1 MNLLNRKRML
11 FLSSQALHA
20 FGALLLLAGAIG
32 GLIQTQLLD
41 VGGISNT
48 QLLQNM
54 QDDPAIM
61 RLATVALVCQL
72 MEVCAVPVFSFLLVE
87 GASRT
92 AHFGR
97 YFLRV
102 AGLAAVC
109 QFLWRGSLNIVFGP
123 VMGLVMLW
131 FFRKYDAKTMTHR
144 IIRTFAVVGTLLWS
158 ILLGVEHGPAFL
170 VLTAV
175 QWGLRKKTW
184 FRTFGSCLAA
194 MACGIFSPLYLAAPL
209 AFLVIFFYDEVRG
222 GGMKPVNYA
231 AYPLILL
238 MCRLLEGFAV

>member
-20 FGALLLLAGAIG
+20 FGVLLLLAGAAG
-32 GLIQTQLLD
+32 SLIQTRILD

-48 QLLQNM
+48 QLLENM
-54 QDDPAIM
+54 QADPTVM
-61 RLATVALVCQL
+61 GLATTALVCQL

-92 AHFGR
+92 ASFGR

-102 AGLAAVC
+102 GGLAAAC
-109 QFLWRGSLNIVFGP
+109 QLLWPGSLNIVFGP
-123 VMGLVMLW
+123 VLGLTMLW
-131 FFRKYDAKTMTHR
+131 FFRRHDAKTMSHR

-175 QWGLRKKTW
+175 QWALRKKTW

-194 MACGIFSPLYLAAPL
+194 MACGFFSPLYLAAPL
-209 AFLVIFFYDEVRG
+209 AFLVIFFYDEDRG
-222 GGMKPVNYA
+222 GGMKIVNYA

-238 MCRLLEGFAV
+238 VCRLLEAFAA